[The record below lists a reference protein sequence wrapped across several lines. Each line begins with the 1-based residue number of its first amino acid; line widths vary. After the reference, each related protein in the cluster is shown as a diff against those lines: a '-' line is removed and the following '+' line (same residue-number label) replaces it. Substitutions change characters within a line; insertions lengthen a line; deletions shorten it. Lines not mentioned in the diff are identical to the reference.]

1 MIIILQN
8 AFQGVYLSFVD
19 LAIYNKQKV
28 SGQGTWLNDPNSTFE
43 LGRELDSLKPEVKV
57 YYLIFSLCLC
67 LHFVLFQTLSLKWP
81 YESNC
86 SETPIFSIPGYNKYT
101 TSSCTLICKSKYLV
115 DKCGCR
121 DPRLLG
127 KCFLKFVCQ
136 SLIFSTTIK
145 VCHQGEFFKW
155 KKTLS

>member
-1 MIIILQN
+1 M
-8 AFQGVYLSFVD
+8 
-19 LAIYNKQKV
+19 
-28 SGQGTWLNDPNSTFE
+28 
-43 LGRELDSLKPEVKV
+43 KPEVKV

-101 TSSCTLICKSKYLV
+101 TSTCTLICKSKYLV

-127 KCFLKFVCQ
+127 KCYLKFVCQ
-136 SLIFSTTIK
+136 SLIFSTTFK

-155 KKTLS
+155 KKTLSRKRKNGTPLWEEIFPVSRRATRYKARAMPIVSDT